1 MMIRSFIFSISLS
14 GLSTAAFAQ
23 VGGPLLGYVPEGAAI
38 RSMYGL
44 PAAGAIGGLVNTG
57 HNFSQITISP
67 QQNFAI
73 ATDASSGEV
82 MIVKFGSTAAA
93 IAGATANPNM
103 LAISPSGTS
112 AALWFP
118 ALNHLQIVTGLPD
131 SPSVATID
139 ASFLNASPSS
149 IAITDDGQWAVGIFS
164 AGVYAF
170 GPSAQ
175 VIPLQTD
182 PGIIALA
189 FFHNSHNLAL
199 ATAARATLIT
209 GVGAANQ
216 PSVLYDY
223 SAQSLSPRAMA
234 ISFDNQQAVIAD
246 STGKLVNLK
255 VPTSSAN
262 IVDCGCS
269 PTGVYPLGGSIF
281 RLTGTGGLARS
292 ALERSG
298 PSADLK
304 VFDASAGAV
313 WIVPPALSGKG
324 ARQ

>member
-1 MMIRSFIFSISLS
+1 MIRSFIFSISLS
-14 GLSTAAFAQ
+14 SAAFAQ
-23 VGGPLLGYVPEGAAI
+23 VGGPILGYVPEGSTI
-38 RSMYGL
+38 RPMYGL
-44 PAAGAIGGLVNTG
+44 PAAGAIGGILNAG
-57 HNFSQITISP
+57 HNFSQIAISP

-82 MIVKFGSTAAA
+82 MVVKFGAAETA
-93 IAGATANPNM
+93 IAGASSNPDV

-118 ALNHLQIVTGLPD
+118 SLNHLQVVTGLPD

-149 IAITDDGQWAVGIFS
+149 IAITDDGQWAVGLFS
-164 AGVYAF
+164 AGLYAF

-175 VIPLQTD
+175 VIPLPTD
-182 PGIIALA
+182 PGVIALA

-199 ATAARATLIT
+199 ATASRATLIT

-216 PSVLYDY
+216 PSTLYDY
-223 SAQSLSPRAMA
+223 SEQSLSPRAMA
-234 ISFDNQQAVIAD
+234 ISFDNRQAVIAD
-246 STGKLVNLK
+246 STGKLVNIS
-255 VPTSSAN
+255 VATSTAN

-269 PTGVYPLGGSIF
+269 PTGVYSLGGSIF
-281 RLTGTGGLARS
+281 RLNGTGGPARS
-292 ALERSG
+292 ALQRSG
-298 PSADLK
+298 PRPDLK
-304 VFDASAGAV
+304 VFDAAVGAV
-313 WIVPPALSGKG
+313 WIVPPALAGKG